1 MKIKAARQARE
12 AELERK
18 KLLSQ
23 IPKLPKALAK
33 VKDDAMM
40 QCDDID
46 VNDTHTDLIHQS
58 DAGDNNIKA
67 QNDTRKESIQDE
79 GPASAENL
87 NMFSPPPAR
96 DASKLSTDINNNNNN
111 NNKISSPPSATKV
124 GKLPSRPKTAWQLFG
139 ADFTAKY
146 KTENHL

>member
-1 MKIKAARQARE
+1 MIQCDTCEMWVHDLCDATAAEILKKEADALKEGREEEEIPYNCPTCAAGKIDKDAMKIKAARQARE

-40 QCDDID
+40 QGDDID

-79 GPASAENL
+79 ERYDQRS
-87 NMFSPPPAR
+87 
-96 DASKLSTDINNNNNN
+96 
-111 NNKISSPPSATKV
+111 
-124 GKLPSRPKTAWQLFG
+124 
-139 ADFTAKY
+139 
-146 KTENHL
+146 